1 MKNTLLIFIRNP
13 QLGKVKTRLARTLGD
28 VEALRIYELLLEKTR
43 IAALGCTAQ
52 RWLFY
57 SDFVPE
63 KDDWPQKDFQKSI
76 QSAGDLGE
84 RMEAAF
90 QVAFE
95 AQAQKVLIIGSDC
108 PALSGDILNQAF
120 DLLDTA
126 DFVIG
131 PVPDGGYYLIGM
143 KSFSPTVFQQMEWST
158 ESVREKTIEKI
169 VAASQSFALL
179 PMLTDIDT
187 EEDWLHFLN
196 N

>member
-28 VEALRIYELLLEKTR
+28 EEALRIYGLLLEKTR
-43 IAALGCTAQ
+43 IAALDCQAH

-63 KDDWPQKDFQKSI
+63 KDDWSKQDFQKSI

-90 QVAFE
+90 RMAFE
-95 AQAQKVLIIGSDC
+95 SQAQKVLIIGSDC
-108 PALSGDILNQAF
+108 PTLSGEILNQAF

-126 DFVIG
+126 DVVIG

-143 KSFSPTVFQQMEWST
+143 NKIEPTLFKDIEWST
-158 ESVREKTIEKI
+158 ASVREKTIEKI
-169 VAASQSFALL
+169 VAASKSYALL
-179 PMLTDIDT
+179 PLLTDIDT
-187 EEDWLHFLN
+187 EADWLLYSKQ
-196 N
+196 